1 MKIRVTIDSKIARRI
16 FNGDFDSLPLQII
29 SDGTEKYITKKE
41 MKENY
46 SRSKHIKKGDFKGLL
61 QMEIRAEK
69 IKHFMSDKNLYSVF
83 IMEKIDKKW
92 YIRIENY
99 LNSYMKGGT
108 CFTFCDET
116 ESDII
121 DRELE
126 YRY

>member
-1 MKIRVTIDSKIARRI
+1 MKIRVRIDSKTARKV

-46 SRSKHIKKGDFKGLL
+46 NRSKYIKKGDFKGLL
-61 QMEIRAEK
+61 KMEIRTEK
-69 IKHFMSDKNLYSVF
+69 IKPFIGNKNLYSVF
-83 IMEKIDKKW
+83 IMEKLDNKW
-92 YIRIENY
+92 YIQLSNSLNNY
-99 LNSYMKGGT
+99 MQGGT

-116 ESDII
+116 ENDII

-126 YRY
+126 ERY

>member
-1 MKIRVTIDSKIARRI
+1 MKIRVRIDSKTARKV
-16 FNGDFDSLPLQII
+16 FNGDFDTVPLII
-29 SDGTEKYITKKE
+29 SDGKKYITKKE

-92 YIRIENY
+92 YIRVEKF

>member
-1 MKIRVTIDSKIARRI
+1 MKIRVRIDSKTARKV
-16 FNGDFDSLPLQII
+16 FNGDFDTVPLIV
-29 SDGTEKYITKKE
+29 SDGKKYITKKE

-46 SRSKHIKKGDFKGLL
+46 SRSKYIKKGDFKGLL

-92 YIRIENY
+92 YIRVEKY
-99 LNSYMKGGT
+99 LNNYMQGGT

-116 ESDII
+116 ENDII

-126 YRY
+126 ERY